1 MSYRLL
7 LFLLVWTIVSCK
19 SKEKV
24 ANTDTTQPSKV
35 EVKADAKNQN
45 TVQTNSAPVD
55 MGNSESP
62 KSEEMAFP
70 GAEKL
75 SGTWELSAWVQA
87 GVLAKIPYQAWG
99 VQLTFDALQNNV
111 AIKGPCNNGGCA
123 YSIEASSIEI
133 SENCFFTEMYCMEQD
148 RSEWE
153 SKLVQDLSQMTSF
166 SQGDNEMTL
175 NGANS
180 KMNFKRVIE

>member
-75 SGTWELSAWVQA
+75 SGTWELSAFRSTVIVDQRTMMRQLHWQQD
-87 GVLAKIPYQAWG
+87 LKRTPHNRKIGHQK
-99 VQLTFDALQNNV
+99 VQL
-111 AIKGPCNNGGCA
+111 
-123 YSIEASSIEI
+123 S
-133 SENCFFTEMYCMEQD
+133 
-148 RSEWE
+148 
-153 SKLVQDLSQMTSF
+153 
-166 SQGDNEMTL
+166 
-175 NGANS
+175 
-180 KMNFKRVIE
+180 